1 MCGMSRRRG
10 YVLDCAVEG
19 ASSGS
24 LLSVRMMRPNAY
36 LRVSNHSR
44 GVGRFAHLSNGV
56 LGTAD
61 CQDAFHGTS
70 GVVANS
76 TFCT

>member
-1 MCGMSRRRG
+1 MPICEL
-10 YVLDCAVEG
+10 VTPAVAWG
-19 ASSGS
+19 D
-24 LLSVRMMRPNAY
+24 LT
-36 LRVSNHSR
+36 
-44 GVGRFAHLSNGV
+44 HLSNGV

-76 TFCT
+76 TFGT